1 MVPRIFSASEC
12 WNEECLPSTSKFI
25 ISTLNLI
32 ESTKN
37 IEGRPYDVYRRSEQ
51 ASKVGPILAI
61 AQLVEPSEASPVN
74 VIGLDILA
82 EGGFH
87 VPVSLSEFVEGDD
100 EANQQLILT
109 PKFALTDYILTLPTE
124 SHRL

>member
-1 MVPRIFSASEC
+1 MVPRIFPASEC
-12 WNEECLPSTSKFI
+12 WDEECLPSTSKLI

-51 ASKVGPILAI
+51 ASKVEPRHAI

-87 VPVSLSEFVEGDD
+87 VPVSLSEFVEGGD
-100 EANQQLILT
+100 
-109 PKFALTDYILTLPTE
+109 
-124 SHRL
+124 